1 MPLHLTSRQSGYEGM
16 VRMEKMQHEQKPDEV
31 SIAVTRFD
39 VNLISNIIYIALNH
53 IQLDDYSRKMA
64 QGFIVKLQKSV
75 LDSKQLIR

>member
-1 MPLHLTSRQSGYEGM
+1 M

-53 IQLDDYSRKMA
+53 MQLDDYSRKMA

-75 LDSKQLIR
+75 LDSKQLTR